1 MEKGRKYAVFW
12 IFQIGLDPALGSAE
26 RRVGVGEMEN
36 SLSQPVVSWISPK
49 SASGSMVM
57 AFLAHA
63 ALYGGV
69 IFFMSLGFS
78 KHEEFPPAVEEI
90 AYETFD
96 APPAPAEVAR
106 PVAKTKAPEE
116 DEKVDEKPDTSP
128 KELQDDKGMVAGVQT
143 AAKAVTT
150 TGAVGTG
157 DALVT
162 PYYKIKPKY
171 PRAALVSGVEG
182 WVTFKIDVN
191 EKGEVENVRVTGG
204 EQKSM
209 FQDEARRAVEK
220 WKYKPFLDASGKPYK
235 KTDHQVQVDFKL
247 SDAVSS

>member
-1 MEKGRKYAVFW
+1 
-12 IFQIGLDPALGSAE
+12 
-26 RRVGVGEMEN
+26 
-36 SLSQPVVSWISPK
+36 
-49 SASGSMVM
+49 MVM
-57 AFLAHA
+57 AFIAHA

-69 IFFMSLGFS
+69 ILFMSFGMT
-78 KHEEFPPAVEEI
+78 KPAEIIPAAEEI
-90 AYETFD
+90 AYETFE
-96 APPAPAEVAR
+96 APPAPAEIAR
-106 PVAKTKAPEE
+106 PVARTKAPVE
-116 DEKVDEKPDTSP
+116 DEKVAEKPDTSP

-157 DALVT
+157 DALAT

-182 WVTFKIDVN
+182 WVAFKIDVN
-191 EKGEVENVRVTGG
+191 EKGEVENVRVVGG
-204 EQKSM
+204 KEKSM

-235 KTDHQVQVDFKL
+235 KLDHQVQVDFKL
-247 SDAVSS
+247 QDAVSS